1 MRPLKK
7 SRTDEIHIPIGQA
20 ETLAVR
26 AAIYAVQTYL
36 HRSPNAEF
44 RSKPKRSI
52 SQINEQN
59 IDTPEKSENGPGPS
73 PDSTKTTTS
82 FESESCPD
90 SSPSVVHHRSTQ
102 LEQKS
107 PNQSR
112 EKKKRKKK
120 QQIIMNNAQDLTQQ
134 NNLNAIQSHLMH
146 PRPT

>member
-59 IDTPEKSENGPGPS
+59 IDTPEKSKNGPGPS
-73 PDSTKTTTS
+73 SDSTKTTT
-82 FESESCPD
+82 FDSESCPD